1 MTLSVIAWLMLKGIS
16 SFKSQFS
23 FVAILTSL
31 PRVFVQETDDHMGVN
46 KVGALGLL
54 ETQVGFQKR

>member
-1 MTLSVIAWLMLKGIS
+1 MLKGIS

-31 PRVFVQETDDHMGVN
+31 PHVFVQETDDHIGVN
-46 KVGALGLL
+46 KVGALRLL